1 MERFILIFYIFI
13 IKYNV
18 MSNTTLTTE
27 EIQQLTEVQTQSQ
40 QIALELGNLEI
51 TRLQLEKRKE
61 EVIAFLNEF
70 KAKEQEL
77 GKSLSDK
84 YGNGTIDLE
93 KGEFIPTPQ
102 A

>member
-1 MERFILIFYIFI
+1 
-13 IKYNV
+13 

-93 KGEFIPTPQ
+93 KGEFIPS
-102 A
+102 

>member
-1 MERFILIFYIFI
+1 
-13 IKYNV
+13 
-18 MSNTTLTTE
+18 MSNTILTIE
-27 EIQQLTEVQTQSQ
+27 ELQQLTEVQTQSQ

-84 YGNGTIDLE
+84 YGNGSIDLE
-93 KGEFIPTPQ
+93 KGEFIP